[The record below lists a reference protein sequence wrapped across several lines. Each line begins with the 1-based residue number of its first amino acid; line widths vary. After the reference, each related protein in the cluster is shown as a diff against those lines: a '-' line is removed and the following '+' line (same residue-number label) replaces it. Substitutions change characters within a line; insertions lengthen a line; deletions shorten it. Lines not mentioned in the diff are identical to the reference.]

1 LEQRTEDAGLSLI
14 EVLMEH
20 KGVLV

>member
-1 LEQRTEDAGLSLI
+1 MNHI

-20 KGVLV
+20 KYM